1 MYKVSNF
8 SKCKW
13 SSILVALCLT
23 NSSLISADDAK
34 KSAKVKAAVPELVEV
49 VTEHSAKFNGQKV
62 TYKAVAGEV
71 ALKNDKGEVTGHLFS
86 TSYLRTNHKQGSA
99 RPVTFVFNGGPG
111 SASLWLHMGSFGPKR
126 VLVNSKADE
135 DDGAAPYPLVD
146 NPDSLL
152 DQTDLVFID
161 PIGTGYSRLVGNGK
175 PEDYWGL
182 KADTDSIAEF
192 IRIWITKHKRWN
204 APKYIIGESYGS
216 PRAVGVTR
224 ALRQNGQDIALN
236 GIVMISQAMDYTGS
250 SPFDDNLIGYVTFFP
265 TYAALAHY
273 HGKAGQN
280 ESAESFIEKS
290 RQFAVNEY
298 LPALFKGNGLSNS
311 DKERLAEKMS
321 QFIGLDKEYIL
332 RSNLRVLV
340 GRFAK
345 ELLRDQG
352 LSLGHLDGRYKS
364 SEIDQVASRTNGD
377 AASDSIGSA
386 YTAAINHYFQTSL
399 GVNLDRQYR
408 IRHPK
413 IGEHWD
419 WKPIVDNP
427 FGDVEFMNVSRILST
442 QMRKNKDLKI
452 LVASG
457 YFDLVTPFFDAEY
470 TFARHGFRK
479 EQVTMTYYP
488 GGHMMYVNDESF
500 DQLTKDVR
508 AFLSNK

>member
-1 MYKVSNF
+1 MYKVINNL
-8 SKCKW
+8 KCKW
-13 SSILVALCLT
+13 NLALVALCLVNCSLVGAEET
-23 NSSLISADDAK
+23 NISAED
-34 KSAKVKAAVPELVEV
+34 KASIPELIEV
-49 VTEHSAKFNGQKV
+49 ITKHSAKFNGQKV
-62 TYKAVAGEV
+62 TYKAIAGEI
-71 ALKNDKGEVTGHLFS
+71 ALNNDKNEVTGHLFS
-86 TSYLRTNHKQGSA
+86 TSYIRTNHKQGSR
-99 RPVTFVFNGGPG
+99 RPVAFIFNGGPG

-126 VLVNSKADE
+126 VLVNSKANE

-192 IRIWITKHKRWN
+192 IRLWITKHNRWN

-216 PRAVGVTR
+216 PRAVGITR

-250 SPFDDNLIGYVTFFP
+250 SPFDDNLIAYVTFFP
-265 TYAALAHY
+265 TFAATAQY
-273 HGKAGQN
+273 HGKAGKN
-280 ESAESFIEKS
+280 ESAESFIERS

-298 LPALFKGNGLSNS
+298 LPALFKGNGLSKS
-311 DKERLAEKMS
+311 DKESLAAKMS
-321 QFIGLDKEYIL
+321 EFIGLDKDYIL

-352 LSLGHLDGRYKS
+352 LSIGHLDGRYKS
-364 SEIDQVASRTNGD
+364 SEIDQVASRTNVD

-386 YTAAINHYFQTSL
+386 YTTAMNHYFQTSL
-399 GVNLDRQYR
+399 GINLQRQYR
-408 IRHPK
+408 IRNPK
-413 IGEHWD
+413 IGENWD
-419 WKPIVDNP
+419 WTPIVSNP
-427 FGDVEFMNVSRILST
+427 FDEGEFMNVSRILST

-457 YFDLVTPFFDAEY
+457 YFDMVTPFFDAEY
-470 TFARHGFRK
+470 TFARHGIGK

-488 GGHMMYVNDESF
+488 AGHMMYVNDESF

-508 AFLSNK
+508 AFLSDK

>member
-1 MYKVSNF
+1 MYRVINL
-8 SKCKW
+8 SKSAW
-13 SSILVALCLT
+13 NLVLVVLCLT
-23 NSSLISADDAK
+23 NSLLVSAEDANET
-34 KSAKVKAAVPELVEV
+34 AKVKTAIPELVEV
-49 VTEHSAKFNGQKV
+49 ITEHSARFNGQKV

-71 ALKNDKGEVTGHLFS
+71 ALKNDKDEVTGHLFS
-86 TSYLRTNHKQGSA
+86 TSYLRTNHKQGNG

-126 VLVNSKADE
+126 VLVNSKANE
-135 DDGAAPYPLVD
+135 DDGAAPYPLVH
-146 NPDSLL
+146 NPDSLI

-224 ALRQNGQDIALN
+224 SLRQNGQDIALN

-250 SPFDDNLIGYVTFFP
+250 SPFDDNLIAYVTYLP
-265 TYAALAHY
+265 TYAALAQY

-298 LPALFKGNGLSNS
+298 LPALFKGNGLSKP

-340 GRFAK
+340 SRFAK
-345 ELLRDQG
+345 ELLGDEG
-352 LSLGHLDGRYKS
+352 LSIGFLDGRYKS
-364 SEIDQVASRTNGD
+364 SEIDQVASRANSD

-386 YTAAINHYFQTSL
+386 YTTAINHYFQTSL
-399 GVNLDRQYR
+399 GVNLQRQYR
-408 IRHPK
+408 IRNPD
-413 IGEHWD
+413 IGKHWD
-419 WKPIVDNP
+419 WTPIVSNP
-427 FGDVEFMNVSRILST
+427 FDEREFMNVSRILST
-442 QMRKNKDLKI
+442 EMRKNKDLNI

-457 YFDLVTPFFDAEY
+457 YFDMVTPFFDAEY
-470 TFARHGFRK
+470 TFARHGIRK

-488 GGHMMYVNDESF
+488 AGHMMYVNDESF
-500 DQLTKDVR
+500 IQLTKDVR
-508 AFLSNK
+508 DFLSNN